1 MGTHALTDGGTFLAL
16 VVVKLKKTYPLLQ
29 FRLVKLGTV
38 VLFIQT

>member
-1 MGTHALTDGGTFLAL
+1 MEELFSIGSGQIKT
-16 VVVKLKKTYPLLQ
+16 KTYPLLQ

>member
-16 VVVKLKKTYPLLQ
+16 VVVKLKQKTLLQ